1 MRPIFKHPWFAVGML
16 MLAYICSFIDRYVLN
31 LLVEPM
37 KRDLGISD
45 TAVGLLLG
53 VSFALFYATLGVP
66 AGYLADRFNRKNLI
80 ASGIALWS
88 LMTAMGGIAQNYWQ
102 LFTARM
108 GVGVG
113 EATLSPSAYSLIAD
127 LFPKERLASAL
138 SVYSVGIYIGSGLA
152 YLAGG
157 KILDWVQDFPP
168 VELPWGGQIFNW
180 QLVLIAV
187 GLPGL
192 FIAVGVVLLHEPDRK
207 YSRLQI
213 EKVPFSHLFISL
225 WGLLQSH
232 IIFRW
237 LCVASSFFT
246 VVSYAFSSWAPATM
260 MRVWHTDLKTTS
272 IFMGLLMMLGAPT
285 GVLLGGYWADNGK
298 NAGKNSIKMIIFI
311 STAAMLIPLMI
322 LLPFLEIA
330 WHGMIA
336 FIPIVLLLSAPV
348 GVTAA
353 FVQHLVPAASRG
365 LASASLLLFQNLLGL
380 GLGPTLV
387 ALLTD
392 YYFGRPEAIIQSLS
406 IVSVVMLIVSL
417 IAFIKIAMSNA
428 RHDI

>member
-1 MRPIFKHPWFAVGML
+1 
-16 MLAYICSFIDRYVLN
+16 
-31 LLVEPM
+31 
-37 KRDLGISD
+37 
-45 TAVGLLLG
+45 
-53 VSFALFYATLGVP
+53 
-66 AGYLADRFNRKNLI
+66 
-80 ASGIALWS
+80 
-88 LMTAMGGIAQNYWQ
+88 
-102 LFTARM
+102 
-108 GVGVG
+108 
-113 EATLSPSAYSLIAD
+113 
-127 LFPKERLASAL
+127 
-138 SVYSVGIYIGSGLA
+138 
-152 YLAGG
+152 
-157 KILDWVQDFPP
+157 
-168 VELPWGGQIFNW
+168 
-180 QLVLIAV
+180 
-187 GLPGL
+187 
-192 FIAVGVVLLHEPDRK
+192 
-207 YSRLQI
+207 
-213 EKVPFSHLFISL
+213 
-225 WGLLQSH
+225 
-232 IIFRW
+232 
-237 LCVASSFFT
+237 
-246 VVSYAFSSWAPATM
+246 M